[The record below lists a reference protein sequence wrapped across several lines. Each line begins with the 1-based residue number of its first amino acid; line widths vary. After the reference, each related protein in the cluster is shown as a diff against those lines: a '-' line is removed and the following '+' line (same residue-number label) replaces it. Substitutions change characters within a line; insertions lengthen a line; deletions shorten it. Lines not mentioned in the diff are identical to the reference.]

1 MALAAIGY
9 ANPSGK
15 RAIWSNSRLSL
26 FRKFL
31 LSGSRRID
39 FTLTSMTPPT
49 STWEPIVAKDKDPPG
64 PVNPAE
70 PTPKKFVFP
79 TSLFVPQAQVSRAL
93 DESKREVTPS
103 LAVVSGASEAPK
115 IPVVGGDQV
124 TVRVS
129 DQAPQP
135 TFELD
140 QAQPLDRASF
150 PDGPQG
156 RSNELPSTIANAKH
170 LLDSYGITVRYN
182 VIKKKLLITLP
193 GHTGTSDNADNTA
206 MTQIISLAIL
216 NGLAVGQIPSY
227 VELLGDRNPFNP
239 VAEWIKGKPWDGV
252 DRLPEIFNT
261 LTEREG
267 FPAML
272 KRILVYKWL
281 LSAVAAAL
289 KPSGFKGRGVLT
301 FQGPQGIGKT
311 SFLISLVPDAVL
323 RESAVK
329 VDHHL
334 DVSNK
339 DSILGAV
346 THWIVEIGELDSSF
360 KKDVSRLKGFLTS
373 DFDKVRRPYAR
384 TESEYPR
391 RTVFFATVNE
401 ENFLVDTTGN
411 SRWWTIPLTAINYQH
426 GIDMQQVFAQLA
438 VDLEQGAEWWLTPD
452 EERLLDASNSEHRSI
467 SVIRERLMAVIDMDR
482 KGEAGLPAK
491 TSMELLKQ
499 LGFEYPKNGDAKEMT
514 AILRELLGPSKKIH
528 GSQKWR
534 VPLRRDP
541 RTGALVPNEPD
552 DDDSEPDGKY

>member
-1 MALAAIGY
+1 M
-9 ANPSGK
+9 
-15 RAIWSNSRLSL
+15 
-26 FRKFL
+26 RKHENL
-31 LSGSRRID
+31 R
-39 FTLTSMTPPT
+39 
-49 STWEPIVAKDKDPPG
+49 PPG
-64 PVNPAE
+64 PVNPTA
-70 PTPKKFVFP
+70 PTLPKFVLP
-79 TSLFVPQAQVSRAL
+79 TNLIVPVQIGSAV
-93 DESKREVTPS
+93 DDSKRELTPS
-103 LAVVSGASEAPK
+103 PAVVSGASEAPK
-115 IPVVGGDQV
+115 IPDVGVDQGI
-124 TVRVS
+124 VRESV
-129 DQAPQP
+129 QAPLQAL
-135 TFELD
+135 ELY
-140 QAQPLDRASF
+140 QAKPLDRASF

-156 RSNELPSTIANAKH
+156 RSSELPATIANTEH
-170 LLDSYGITVRYN
+170 LLDSYGITYRYN

-193 GHTGTSDNADNTA
+193 GHTGASDNADNSA
-206 MTQIISLAIL
+206 MTLITSLAIL
-216 NGLAVGQIPSY
+216 NGLATGQISSY
-227 VELLGDRNPFNP
+227 VEFLGDQNLYNP
-239 VAEWIKGKPWDGV
+239 VAEWIMGRPWDGV
-252 DRLPEIFNT
+252 DRLPEIFKT

-311 SFLISLVPDAVL
+311 SWVISLVPYAVL

-346 THWIVEIGELDSSF
+346 TYWVVEIGELDSSF
-360 KKDVSRLKGFLTS
+360 RKDVARLKGFLTS
-373 DFDKVRRPYAR
+373 DFDRVRRPYAR

-411 SRWWTIPLTAINYQH
+411 SRWWTIPLTAINYKH
-426 GIDMQQVFAQLA
+426 GLDMQQVFAQLA
-438 VDLEQGAEWWLTPD
+438 VDLEQGAEWWLSPD
-452 EERLLDASNSEHRSI
+452 EERLLNSSNSEHRSI

-482 KGEAGLPAK
+482 KGEPGLPAM
-491 TSMELLKQ
+491 TSMELLKK

-534 VPLRRDP
+534 VPLRLDP
-541 RTGALVPNEPD
+541 KSGALVSNDPD
-552 DDDSEPDGKY
+552 DDEDGRY